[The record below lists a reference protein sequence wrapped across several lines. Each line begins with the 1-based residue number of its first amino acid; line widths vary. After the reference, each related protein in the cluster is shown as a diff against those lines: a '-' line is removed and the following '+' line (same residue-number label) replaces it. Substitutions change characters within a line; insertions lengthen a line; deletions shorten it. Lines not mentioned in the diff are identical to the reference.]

1 MTVVR
6 HVFLTALAPTSGA
19 VNLCAT
25 PRQPEWWVFGIAVFI
40 VGSTVAGWLVWWG
53 RTQRRTQV
61 PHRGEAFQRFFDE
74 LAGRVDRQAIRTAEI
89 SRFIDDLRNSV
100 ASQST
105 EAENVSQ
112 IASDIAKALSTMT
125 NDASSTGKIADATSA
140 RSVVGVQAVGS
151 LVAET
156 RTVDETVEKVSS
168 ALTLLQQQSLA
179 VENITHVIRGIA
191 NQTSLLSLNASLE
204 AARAG
209 VHGRGFS
216 VVAEE
221 VRALANKTASAT
233 SEIDEMLTENRAQ
246 AERAVTLM
254 KSLRESSGRIVQKV
268 NDTGGIL
275 EEITRLA
282 RSSNEQVGRIVG
294 AMGDHLAATRS
305 ASSAIETMRV
315 HLARTRAD
323 AGIASEYGIELA
335 ELAES
340 ILASLSVYTMG
351 ARHDLV
357 RQIAIDTAVQVG
369 KLFEAAVDKHQISEA
384 DLFDRNY
391 EPIAHTKPQK
401 YHTKFDR
408 FTDKVLPPVQ
418 EAILAEHPFILFA
431 GAVDDK
437 GYFPTHNLRYAK
449 ALTGDYQTDLVN
461 NRTKRIFSDRTGSR
475 CGSSQEPF
483 LLQTYKRDT
492 GEVIHDLSSPIFVR
506 GRHWGGFRIG
516 YQAQQPGE

>member
-1 MTVVR
+1 
-6 HVFLTALAPTSGA
+6 
-19 VNLCAT
+19 
-25 PRQPEWWVFGIAVFI
+25 
-40 VGSTVAGWLVWWG
+40 
-53 RTQRRTQV
+53 
-61 PHRGEAFQRFFDE
+61 
-74 LAGRVDRQAIRTAEI
+74 
-89 SRFIDDLRNSV
+89 
-100 ASQST
+100 
-105 EAENVSQ
+105 
-112 IASDIAKALSTMT
+112 
-125 NDASSTGKIADATSA
+125 
-140 RSVVGVQAVGS
+140 
-151 LVAET
+151 
-156 RTVDETVEKVSS
+156 
-168 ALTLLQQQSLA
+168 
-179 VENITHVIRGIA
+179 
-191 NQTSLLSLNASLE
+191 
-204 AARAG
+204 
-209 VHGRGFS
+209 
-216 VVAEE
+216 
-221 VRALANKTASAT
+221 
-233 SEIDEMLTENRAQ
+233 
-246 AERAVTLM
+246 
-254 KSLRESSGRIVQKV
+254 
-268 NDTGGIL
+268 
-275 EEITRLA
+275 
-282 RSSNEQVGRIVG
+282 
-294 AMGDHLAATRS
+294 
-305 ASSAIETMRV
+305 MRV

-323 AGIASEYGIELA
+323 AGVASEYGIELA

-357 RQIAIDTAVQVG
+357 RQIAIDTAAQVG
-369 KLFEAAVDKHQISEA
+369 RLFEAAIDKHQISEA

>member
-1 MTVVR
+1 MTLV
-6 HVFLTALAPTSGA
+6 LLIALPPASGA
-19 VNLCAT
+19 VNLCDPSA
-25 PRQPEWWVFGIAVFI
+25 QSDWWWFAVAAVL
-40 VGSTVAGWLVWWG
+40 VGFTVAGWFGWRG
-53 RTQRRTQV
+53 SGQRRSPGGQ
-61 PHRGEAFQRFFDE
+61 RGDAFQRFFDE
-74 LAGRVDRQAIRTAEI
+74 LASRVDRQAIRTAEI

-112 IASDIAKALSTMT
+112 IAQDIAKALSTMAQ
-125 NDASSTGKIADATSA
+125 DASSTGKIADATSA

-168 ALTLLQQQSLA
+168 ALILLQQQSQA

-268 NDTGGIL
+268 NDTGSIL
-275 EEITRLA
+275 EEITLLA
-282 RSSNEQVGRIVG
+282 RSSNEQVARIVA
-294 AMGDHLAATRS
+294 AMAAHLTATRS
-305 ASSAIETMRV
+305 ASSAIDAMRV
-315 HLARTRAD
+315 HLARTHAD
-323 AGIASEYGIELA
+323 AGAASDYGIELA

-340 ILASLSVYTMG
+340 ILASLSRYTMG

-357 RQIAIDTAVQVG
+357 RQLASDTAAQVG
-369 KLFEAAVDKHQISEA
+369 KLFEAAIEARQISES
-384 DLFDRNY
+384 DLFDRHY
-391 EPIAHTKPQK
+391 EPIADTKPQK
-401 YHTKFDR
+401 YHTRFDR

-418 EAILAEHPFILFA
+418 EAILAQYPFILFA

-437 GYFPTHNLRYAK
+437 GYFPTHNQRYSK
-449 ALTGDYQTDLVN
+449 PLTGDYQTDLVN

-475 CGSSQEPF
+475 CGANQEPF

-492 GEVIHDLSSPIFVR
+492 GEVIHDLSAPIFVR

-516 YQAQQPGE
+516 YQAQQEEPRS